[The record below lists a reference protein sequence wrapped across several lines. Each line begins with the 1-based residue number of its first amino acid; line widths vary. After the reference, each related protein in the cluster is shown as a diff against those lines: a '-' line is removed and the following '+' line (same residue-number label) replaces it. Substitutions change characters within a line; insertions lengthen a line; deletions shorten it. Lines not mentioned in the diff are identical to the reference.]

1 MSDPDAMLRLEKNAY
16 RPAESLVGA
25 FQITGEPPERYTI
38 ELSVLWRTEGKGTE
52 DIGVILFEEWEED
65 RRPFAFGAPQE
76 FSVELPRSPLSY
88 DGVLVKIH
96 WLARVRLRWPSGN
109 EVLTEEA
116 FRLGPLRAVAP

>member
-1 MSDPDAMLRLEKNAY
+1 MSGPEAMIRLEKNVY
-16 RPAESLVGA
+16 RPVESLVGA

-52 DIGVILFEEWEED
+52 DLGVILFEEWDED
-65 RRPFAFGAPQE
+65 RKPFAFATPHE
-76 FSVELPRSPLSY
+76 FGVVLPPSPLSY

-109 EVLTEEA
+109 EVMAEEA
-116 FRLGPLRAVAP
+116 FRLGSIRAVTP